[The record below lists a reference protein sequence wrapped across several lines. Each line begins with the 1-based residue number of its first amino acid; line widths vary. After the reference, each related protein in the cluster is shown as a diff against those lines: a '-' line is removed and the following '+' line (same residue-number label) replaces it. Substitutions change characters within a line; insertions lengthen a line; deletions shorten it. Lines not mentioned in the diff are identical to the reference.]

1 MRSVSPMRDSSYI
14 LASFI
19 VTSEIPVKL
28 SQVSVS
34 YDHPF
39 HASLEHAVNLDFV
52 NEKEGWGK
60 RVAVEITPE
69 SARQLVQVIERA
81 LARSEPS

>member
-1 MRSVSPMRDSSYI
+1 MCTM
-14 LASFI
+14 I
-19 VTSEIPVKL
+19 VEAAEIHGSGKGTQGWFKL

-69 SARQLVQVIERA
+69 SARQLVQVIERV